1 MSARLPALAGVLIR
15 SREFI
20 LLATLVALFA
30 LFSARVEGFHNWAN
44 IFEISR
50 FWVVTG
56 MVAVPMTFIIATA
69 GIDLSVGSMV
79 ALCGVIFGMLF
90 ADAGWPIWAA
100 ASAAVGV
107 GAVLGLFNGGVSS
120 YIGVPPLVVTLAT
133 MALYRGLAMG
143 ITKARSVSNFPE
155 GFMWIGQ
162 GDVMKLAGEGPR
174 ATYLPAPLLALAAVV
189 LIGWLLMR
197 RTWVGRFTEAIGEN
211 ETAARFAAVDVRF
224 VKMMLYTA
232 AGVVCGIAALFNTAL
247 FATAKADVA
256 YGLELEAIACVVI
269 GGTRI
274 SGGYGSVLGTLL
286 GLLIIGIL
294 RHGLQMMN
302 VKFHIVVIIVG
313 LLLIVT
319 AVLNEWVARRAGGNA

>member
-1 MSARLPALAGVLIR
+1 
-15 SREFI
+15 
-20 LLATLVALFA
+20 
-30 LFSARVEGFHNWAN
+30 
-44 IFEISR
+44 
-50 FWVVTG
+50 
-56 MVAVPMTFIIATA
+56 VPMTFIIATA